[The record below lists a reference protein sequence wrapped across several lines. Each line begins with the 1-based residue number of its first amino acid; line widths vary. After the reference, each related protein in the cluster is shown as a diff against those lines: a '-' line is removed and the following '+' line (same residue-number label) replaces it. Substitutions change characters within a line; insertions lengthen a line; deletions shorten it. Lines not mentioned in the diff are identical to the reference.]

1 MVRMASVKRK
11 DAVSEIFWYLAP
23 EVIDIRFCNTANALQ
38 WGKTDAYKRVSG
50 RIRGR
55 LVDTLIS
62 SLFLFGS
69 FLLFFLKF
77 RHELYKRKRC
87 LQVCMG
93 LCRRGLWQWV
103 HWGSLCIDVQGTK
116 LWEEVFQLSTPVHP
130 LLLLSSSSFL
140 FFGSPSLN

>member
-1 MVRMASVKRK
+1 MASVKRK
-11 DAVSEIFWYLAP
+11 DAVSVIFWHLAP

-69 FLLFFLKF
+69 FLYFF
-77 RHELYKRKRC
+77 
-87 LQVCMG
+87 
-93 LCRRGLWQWV
+93 
-103 HWGSLCIDVQGTK
+103 
-116 LWEEVFQLSTPVHP
+116 
-130 LLLLSSSSFL
+130 
-140 FFGSPSLN
+140 